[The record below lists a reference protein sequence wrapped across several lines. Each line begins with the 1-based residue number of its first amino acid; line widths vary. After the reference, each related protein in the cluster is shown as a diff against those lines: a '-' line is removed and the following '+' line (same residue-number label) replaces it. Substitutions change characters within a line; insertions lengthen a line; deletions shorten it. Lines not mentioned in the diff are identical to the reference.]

1 MQKSKVDLQTNEVS
15 KVPSGKL
22 LHNELERF
30 TMLLMGKSTSSM
42 TMFNSYM
49 LNYQR
54 ANYLV
59 GGLEHVKKNI
69 YWE

>member
-1 MQKSKVDLQTNEVS
+1 MEFVGSI
-15 KVPSGKL
+15 PSGKL

-30 TMLLMGKSTSSM
+30 TTLLMGKSTSSM

-59 GGLEHVKKNI
+59 GGLKHVKKNI

>member
-1 MQKSKVDLQTNEVS
+1 MEFVGSI
-15 KVPSGKL
+15 PSGKL

-59 GGLEHVKKNI
+59 GGLEHVKKTYIGNNNPN
-69 YWE
+69 